1 MRRSSKPAQ
10 SNGPAAHALHNAA
23 RTAVAAVGAFGL
35 EDASAALRCAA
46 RWWARSPFNAKRHHR
61 AKANIAWA
69 FPEADPDWVERM
81 AVASYEH
88 LFLLAAELAA
98 LPRLITPSRWFEH
111 VELGNVQ
118 KGLEMLSE
126 GRPAILITGHCGCWE
141 ALGYTLAALG
151 VPLHA
156 LYRPLNQKPLDDW
169 VRRVRA
175 SRGLALLD
183 KFGATERIPA
193 IIEQGGCVGFLADQN
208 AGDRGLFAP
217 FFDRLASSHKS
228 IGLLAMRFELP
239 LLCGVAL
246 RQPPGAARRFRI
258 ELTEVIQPEEWKDA
272 ADPLF
277 YITCRYRRAIERM
290 IRMAPE
296 QHLWMHRAWKSRP
309 RHERL
314 GRPFPPALRQ
324 KLAELP
330 WMTPRSLERIVQRS
344 CDDAAACA
352 AS

>member
-1 MRRSSKPAQ
+1 MRRSRKPAQ
-10 SNGPAAHALHNAA
+10 SNGLAAHALHYAA

-35 EDASAALRCAA
+35 EDASATVRSAA
-46 RWWARSPFNAKRHHR
+46 RWWARSSFNAQRHRR

-69 FPEADPDWVERM
+69 FPEADAAWVERT

-111 VELGNVQ
+111 VELGDVRE
-118 KGLEMLSE
+118 GLELLAE

-208 AGDRGLFAP
+208 AGDRGLFVP
-217 FFDRLASSHKS
+217 FFNRLASSYKS
-228 IGLLAMRFELP
+228 IGLLAMRYELP
-239 LLCGVAL
+239 LLCG
-246 RQPPGAARRFRI
+246 AAFRLPAASRKRFRI
-258 ELTEVIQPEEWKDA
+258 ELVDVILPQHWKDA
-272 ADPLF
+272 DDPLF
-277 YITCRYRRAIERM
+277 FITCRYRWAIETM
-290 IRMAPE
+290 VRMAPE
-296 QHLWMHRAWKSRP
+296 QYLWMHRAWKSRP

-324 KLAELP
+324 KLASLP
-330 WMTPRSLERIVQRS
+330 WMTQPSLERIIERS
-344 CDDAAACA
+344 RRDAAQCA
-352 AS
+352 AR